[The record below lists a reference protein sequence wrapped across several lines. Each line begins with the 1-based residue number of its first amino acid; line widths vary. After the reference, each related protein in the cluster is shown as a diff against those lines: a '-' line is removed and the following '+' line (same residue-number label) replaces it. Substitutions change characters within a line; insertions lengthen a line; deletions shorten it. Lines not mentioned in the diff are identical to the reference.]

1 MPSFFILLF
10 FCEKF
15 KAIFSEWCH
24 RNTMTCKSGECRGS
38 ACDFYP
44 GILEPCN
51 CEVDS
56 ETATEEELKQ
66 HCHVCCQSVGKPETC
81 KSTGELFQYFKDDSG
96 KNRTIY
102 RQPGSPCD
110 DYKGYCDVFSKCRS
124 VDADGPLAKLKK
136 ALFNPVLYSNIKEW
150 IVVSAFI
157 SYKFK
162 SEDLKIFRVILT
174 P

>member
-1 MPSFFILLF
+1 MSSKAIFIILIF
-10 FCEKF
+10 YEKF
-15 KAIFSEWCH
+15 KTLLSEWCH

-51 CEVDS
+51 CKVDS
-56 ETATEEELKQ
+56 ETATEEEMKQ

-157 SYKFK
+157 
-162 SEDLKIFRVILT
+162 
-174 P
+174 

>member
-1 MPSFFILLF
+1 
-10 FCEKF
+10 
-15 KAIFSEWCH
+15 
-24 RNTMTCKSGECRGS
+24 MTCKTGECRGS

-51 CEVDS
+51 CLVDS
-56 ETATEEELKQ
+56 ETATEEEMKQ
-66 HCHVCCQSVGKPETC
+66 HCHVCCQSVGKPDTC

-150 IVVSAFI
+150 IVVSI
-157 SYKFK
+157 CKFGYLMDILIK
-162 SEDLKIFRVILT
+162 ILT
-174 P
+174 IKLVCRLIYFESLIESEFLDFLGF